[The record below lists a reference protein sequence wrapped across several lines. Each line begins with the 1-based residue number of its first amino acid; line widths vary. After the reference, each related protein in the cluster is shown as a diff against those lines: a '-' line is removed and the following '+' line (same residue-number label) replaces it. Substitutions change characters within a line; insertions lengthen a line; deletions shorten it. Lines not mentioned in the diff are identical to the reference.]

1 MQINNLT
8 TFNL

>member
-8 TFNL
+8 TLNL